1 MSKENKRCVYVEAEN
16 LSYLQKIAEKL
27 KKNTLSHAINTI
39 ISEYRKIKRFIVK
52 DEKYIS
58 VKISMRVE
66 LYRILE
72 KVKEKSKDKG
82 DKSVCDLINIRLL
95 EEFYYQIKENKTK
108 FPDRLYND
116 DDYINRLSDKV
127 SDEFIK
133 KLLKR

>member
-1 MSKENKRCVYVEAEN
+1 MSKENKRCVYIEADN
-16 LSYLQKIAEKL
+16 LSYLQRIAEKL
-27 KKNTLSHAINTI
+27 KKNTLSHAINVI
-39 ISEYRKIKRFIVK
+39 INEYRKIKRFIVK
-52 DEKYIS
+52 DEKYIN
-58 VKISMRVE
+58 VKISIRVE

-72 KVKEKSKDKG
+72 DIKKRSKEG
-82 DKSVCDLINIRLL
+82 DKAVCDLINIRLL

-116 DDYINRLSDKV
+116 NDYINRLADKV

>member
-1 MSKENKRCVYVEAEN
+1 MSKENKRCVYIEAEN

-27 KKNTLSHAINTI
+27 KKNTLSHAINVI
-39 ISEYRKIKRFIVK
+39 INEYRKVKRFIVK

-82 DKSVCDLINIRLL
+82 DKAVCDLINIRLL
-95 EEFYYQIKENKTK
+95 EEFCYQTKENKTR
-108 FPDRLYND
+108 FPDRLYTD
-116 DDYINRLSDKV
+116 DDYINRLADKV
-127 SDEFIK
+127 SDEFIN

>member
-1 MSKENKRCVYVEAEN
+1 MSKENKRCVYIEAEN

-27 KKNTLSHAINTI
+27 KKNTLSHAINVI
-39 ISEYRKIKRFIVK
+39 INEYRKIKRFIIK

-58 VKISMRVE
+58 VKISIRTE

-82 DKSVCDLINIRLL
+82 DKAVCDLINIWLL